1 MTTAP
6 ACVAFAV
13 MSLAALGPASAQDY
27 PTRPI
32 KIVVG
37 FAAGGGTDLAA
48 RVIAQPLQE
57 ILGQPVVVEN
67 RHSAGG
73 IVGGDQV
80 AKGAKDGY
88 TILMMSN
95 AHAVTPAMYKALP
108 YDPIKDFQ
116 MVSLVGTAGL
126 VMIATPEFPANDIK
140 GAIALLK
147 ADPGKYNYGSA
158 GVGTTQHFS
167 AELFNQMAGV
177 KAAHIPYRSTP
188 AVVAGLLS
196 KDTNYSFELI
206 QVVTGQ
212 IRAGTLKAIA
222 VTSPGAL
229 SDARRGADRRRV
241 RPAGLRRDKLV
252 WAVDGGRDAAADRR
266 SAQQGGEGGARPPRR
281 AKADRGPWRAAQ
293 GVDA

>member
-1 MTTAP
+1 
-6 ACVAFAV
+6 

-37 FAAGGGTDLAA
+37 FGPAAAPISRRGS
-48 RVIAQPLQE
+48 IAQPLRRFWASRWWWRT
-57 ILGQPVVVEN
+57 GQRR
-67 RHSAGG
+67 RHRWRRSGRQG
-73 IVGGDQV
+73 P
-80 AKGAKDGY
+80 KDGY

-108 YDPIKDFQ
+108 YDPMKDFQ

-147 ADPGKYNYGSA
+147 AGPGKYNYGSA

-177 KAAHIPYRSTP
+177 KATHIPYRSTP
-188 AVVAGLLS
+188 RWWRGC
-196 KDTNYSFELI
+196 
-206 QVVTGQ
+206 
-212 IRAGTLKAIA
+212 
-222 VTSPGAL
+222 SPRTPITP
-229 SDARRGADRRRV
+229 S
-241 RPAGLRRDKLV
+241 
-252 WAVDGGRDAAADRR
+252 
-266 SAQQGGEGGARPPRR
+266 S
-281 AKADRGPWRAAQ
+281 
-293 GVDA
+293 